1 MLLSFDSVLGIP
13 TIENGGIN
21 TKNGNRW
28 NSMGMNM
35 GFPAILL
42 LAVIIILFVLLFANL
57 GKTDTTSSVTGT
69 SG

>member
-35 GFPAILL
+35 GFPAILFL
-42 LAVIIILFVLLFANL
+42 VVIIILFE
-57 GKTDTTSSVTGT
+57 
-69 SG
+69 